1 MTSQLTGQTSGS
13 LLERLRR
20 DPGDQVAWGEFVRR
34 YGPQVY
40 RWCRQWRLQQADAE
54 DVTQTVLVRL
64 AERMRSFTYDPA
76 RSFRAYLKTIT
87 NYAWCDLLASRRQ
100 PGAGSGDSQVFEA
113 LQQVEARDDL
123 VQHLNALFDQ
133 ELLEQATLRVR
144 QRVEAFRL
152 TAWEGLAGAVVA
164 DRLGMKVATVFKA
177 KSKVQQMLQEE
188 IAALDGENKPCGV

>member
-1 MTSQLTGQTSGS
+1 MTSHLTGETSGS
-13 LLERLRR
+13 LLERLR

-34 YGPQVY
+34 YGPQIY
-40 RWCRQWRLQQADAE
+40 RWCGKWRLQQADAE
-54 DVTQTVLVRL
+54 DVTQAVLVRL

-87 NYAWCDLLASRRQ
+87 NYAWYDLLASRRQ
-100 PGAGSGDSQVFEA
+100 PGTGSGDSQVLQA
-113 LQQVEARDDL
+113 LQEVEARDDL

-144 QRVEAFRL
+144 QRVESHTWEAFRL
-152 TAWEGLAGAVVA
+152 TAWEGLAGAAVA
-164 DRLGMKVATVFKA
+164 ERLGMKVATVFKA

-188 IAALDGENKPCGV
+188 IAALDGGT